1 MGRIVELVVAARGGV
16 PGAVRQDLLPVAVSG
31 WMLC

>member
-1 MGRIVELVVAARGGV
+1 MGRIVELVATARGGV
-16 PGAVRQDLLPVAVSG
+16 PGGRPLGSFAAGV